1 MSRQGR
7 WADALAWEPPGDLL
21 SAEHAVDGRLGLVG
35 STLGML
41 ESTQGMA
48 RNTQGVLGSI

>member
-7 WADALAWEPPGDLL
+7 WADALAWEPPRDLL
-21 SAEHAVDGRLGLVG
+21 SAEHAGDGRLGLVG

-48 RNTQGVLGSI
+48 WNTQGVLGSI

>member
-1 MSRQGR
+1 MPWRGSPQGTCSVLSMQGTGG
-7 WADALAWEPPGDLL
+7 WVWWEHPG
-21 SAEHAVDGRLGLVG
+21 GVG

-48 RNTQGVLGSI
+48 WNTQGVLGSI